1 MKPSCIAVCKQRE
14 SRRWELLRQ
23 CQDLLGRPGSTRI
36 AIPVAHIEKLL
47 TLGYIE
53 ESLAGPKVTDLGALI
68 LEWEARKKGVPE

>member
-1 MKPSCIAVCKQRE
+1 
-14 SRRWELLRQ
+14 
-23 CQDLLGRPGSTRI
+23 
-36 AIPVAHIEKLL
+36 VAHIEKLL